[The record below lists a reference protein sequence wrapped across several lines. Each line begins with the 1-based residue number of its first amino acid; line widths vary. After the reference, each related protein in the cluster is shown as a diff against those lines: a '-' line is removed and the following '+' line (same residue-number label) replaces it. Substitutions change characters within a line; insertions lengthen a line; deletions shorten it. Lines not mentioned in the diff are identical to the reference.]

1 MNLLIFEYITGG
13 GLVGEALPASLVS
26 EGELMLN
33 AVANDFTELPDMH
46 LYVLRDYRL
55 TRNQHSED
63 SCIVSVEHSFSE
75 VIETISDQIDAM
87 LIIAPESANIL
98 FDLCETY
105 SNREFILLNSSLD
118 SIQLTSNKLSTYVF
132 LQKHNIAQI
141 PTYEM
146 VDVNY
151 IDADKLIV
159 KPMDG
164 VGCENIVLIDMSLS
178 ENKSLNQLEIKN
190 NIVQPYLV
198 GQSASLSLL
207 CWQGVC
213 KLLSVNI
220 QSIQEKNNSLE
231 LEQCIVNAIEQ
242 ERFNEFANSLVK
254 ALPGLSGYI
263 GVDILI
269 TDNEVLL
276 VEINPRLTTSYAGLK
291 AALGIN
297 PAELILRT
305 FTNQKLPEFTALRNT
320 SVVVEV
326 GAEHAA

>member
-33 AVANDFTELPDMH
+33 AVANDFADLPDVH
-46 LYVLRDYRL
+46 VRVLRDYRL
-55 TRNQHSED
+55 MHNQYSED
-63 SCIVSVEHSFSE
+63 SCIVSVEHDFSD
-75 VIETISDQIDAM
+75 VIEAMSSQIDAM

-98 FDLCETY
+98 FNLCEKY
-105 SNREFILLNSSLD
+105 SNREFMLFNSSID
-118 SIQLTSNKLSTYVF
+118 SIKLTSNKLNTYAF

-146 VDVNY
+146 ADINS
-151 IDADKLIV
+151 IDADKLII
-159 KPMDG
+159 KPKDG
-164 VGCENIVLIDMSLS
+164 VGCENIVLTDVSLS
-178 ENKSLNQLEIKN
+178 KNDNLNLSEAENS
-190 NIVQPYLV
+190 IVQPYLL
-198 GQSASLSLL
+198 GQSASLCLL
-207 CWQGVC
+207 CWQGEC

-220 QSIQEKNNSLE
+220 QNIQEKDNSLE

-242 ERFNEFANSLVK
+242 EQFAEFANRLVK

-263 GVDILI
+263 GADILI

-276 VEINPRLTTSYAGLK
+276 IEVNPRLTTSYAGLS
-291 AALGIN
+291 AALGVS
-297 PAELILRT
+297 PAELIMHT
-305 FTNQKLPEFTALRNT
+305 FVNQQLPEFTTLENT
-320 SVVVEV
+320 SITVEI